1 MSSLEDT
8 LYQERINAINL
19 INSVF
24 LENLNKEDDQI
35 EEYNPVLHGDL
46 KIINA
51 IVIDKDNNN
60 NDD

>member
-1 MSSLEDT
+1 MSSEEDT

-46 KIINA
+46 KIINV

-60 NDD
+60 NKD